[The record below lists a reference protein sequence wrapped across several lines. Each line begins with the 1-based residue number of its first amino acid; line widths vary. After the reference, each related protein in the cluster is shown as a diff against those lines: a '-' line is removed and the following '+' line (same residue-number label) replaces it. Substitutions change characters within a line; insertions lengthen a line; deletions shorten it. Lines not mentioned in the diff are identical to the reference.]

1 MMGRTAMLKFASKTE
16 LLFFLF
22 VVSNIVGKFSFV
34 YSCIKSSGWL
44 KKTEY
49 ETFYVSKTK
58 TKNISL
64 DSC

>member
-22 VVSNIVGKFSFV
+22 VVSNIAGKFSFV

-44 KKTEY
+44 KKNRMW
-49 ETFYVSKTK
+49 
-58 TKNISL
+58 NIL
-64 DSC
+64 CLENQN